1 MAADA
6 GGTENAEPVI
16 RVEDLSYAFG
26 SGTRRREVLAG
37 VSMSVGLSEVVL
49 LDGPSGSGK
58 TTLLTL
64 IGTLRRAQ
72 RGSIRILGKELAT
85 AGPRELLEARRRIR
99 FVFQRHNLI
108 ACLTVLENVLSGLV
122 LLPGSQQE
130 WDRIRAKAVLDAI
143 GLGDR
148 LDAYP
153 EELSGGEQQRVA
165 VARAVVGLPDVLI
178 ADEPTASLDRASGRI
193 VMEQMVGLS
202 KTLGCATLISTH
214 DERII
219 DMADRRLHIEDGRLT
234 AC

>member
-1 MAADA
+1 MVADA
-6 GGTENAEPVI
+6 GGTDDADPVI
-16 RVEDLSYAFG
+16 RVENLSYAFG
-26 SGTRRREVLAG
+26 SEAGRREVLAD

-64 IGTLRRAQ
+64 IGTLRRVQ
-72 RGSIRILGKELAT
+72 RGSIRILGRELAS
-85 AGPRELLEARRRIR
+85 AKPRELLEARRRIR

-108 ACLTVLENVLSGLV
+108 ACLTVLENVLSGLA
-122 LLPGSQQE
+122 LLPGSQPE
-130 WDRIRAKAVLDAI
+130 WDRIRAKAVLDAL

-148 LDAYP
+148 LDTYP
-153 EELSGGEQQRVA
+153 EELSGGQQQRVA
-165 VARAVVGLPDVLI
+165 VARALAGLPDVLI
-178 ADEPTASLDRASGRI
+178 ADEPTASLDRSAGRI

-214 DERII
+214 DERIM

-234 AC
+234 AG